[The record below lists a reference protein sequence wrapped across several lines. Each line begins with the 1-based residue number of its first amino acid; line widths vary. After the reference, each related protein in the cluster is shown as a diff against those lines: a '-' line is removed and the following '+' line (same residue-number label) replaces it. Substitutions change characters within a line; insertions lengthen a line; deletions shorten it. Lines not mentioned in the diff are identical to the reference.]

1 MGYVASCGLLM
12 VDLGRPRRLPLE
24 TLGTPR
30 WTLIRDLG
38 GIFSSQP
45 RPSRIEK
52 QSLALLVSEQSFTA
66 SRFLYFNLANRNTS
80 PHNDAHKRQE
90 LAQERAQS

>member
-30 WTLIRDLG
+30 WTLIRENQCELDVAKKCLEE
-38 GIFSSQP
+38 SA
-45 RPSRIEK
+45 RR
-52 QSLALLVSEQSFTA
+52 LLNSDGPAAETHVTFDS
-66 SRFLYFNLANRNTS
+66 
-80 PHNDAHKRQE
+80 
-90 LAQERAQS
+90 